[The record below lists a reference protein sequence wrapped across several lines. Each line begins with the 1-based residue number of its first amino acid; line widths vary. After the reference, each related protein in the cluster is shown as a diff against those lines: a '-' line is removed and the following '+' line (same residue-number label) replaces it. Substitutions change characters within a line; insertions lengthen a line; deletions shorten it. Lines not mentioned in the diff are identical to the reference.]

1 MGFAQKDLS
10 PKRSGTGKTDRLLV
24 DPAALDSLDDP
35 PLEDKEHTQQRQ
47 DRDRGGHEQ
56 LVQVAG
62 LLGEEGRQGDL
73 HGPRVL
79 VLPDDQR
86 P

>member
-1 MGFAQKDLS
+1 
-10 PKRSGTGKTDRLLV
+10 
-24 DPAALDSLDDP
+24 
-35 PLEDKEHTQQRQ
+35 
-47 DRDRGGHEQ
+47 
-56 LVQVAG
+56 VQVAG